1 MCSQTLFEFPVIQAR
16 RDIVAQT
23 NYPIAIIP
31 ADIELAPHPLLSL
44 NLQPPWSLKIAK
56 SRHRMRERSFR

>member
-31 ADIELAPHPLLSL
+31 ADIELTPRPLLSL
-44 NLQPPWSLKIAK
+44 NFQPPWSLKIAK
-56 SRHRMRERSFR
+56 GRQWARERSFR